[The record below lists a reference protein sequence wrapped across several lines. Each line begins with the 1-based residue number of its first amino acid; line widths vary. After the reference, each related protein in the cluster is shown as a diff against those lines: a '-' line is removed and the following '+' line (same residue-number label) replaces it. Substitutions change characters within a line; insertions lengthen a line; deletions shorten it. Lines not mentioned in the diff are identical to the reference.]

1 LTIYILRTGENIGEM
16 KFYFKVV
23 NVDKFWA
30 SIKDKIKEPFDR
42 ENGMREIH
50 IKISHMQTLLYIG

>member
-1 LTIYILRTGENIGEM
+1 M

-42 ENGMREIH
+42 ENGMREIQ